1 MNQFVTGAQNFPKMG
16 SITYNNYNGIS
27 NYDGLQLHAEHHAY
41 NGLVATFSY
50 AWSHTLDDS
59 GGAFQGGTSELYYDP
74 MASYG
79 NSAQDQRQVFS
90 SSLLYPLPFG
100 RGQRF
105 GGNVSRPM
113 DWVIGGWQSS
123 LTALVQTG
131 TPVDLSTGHNA
142 PGNRPD
148 LTASIKYPKSISG
161 YWFDP
166 TSFSDPPSAT
176 GTTSNATTY
185 TRLGTLGR
193 NQIFGPGYRVVNLSM
208 QKNLHLTD
216 KQTLELHGDAFN
228 LLNTAEF
235 TNPNSSLTGGNFG
248 KIEGVQVYSNR
259 EIQLAVRF
267 TF

>member
-1 MNQFVTGAQNFPKMG
+1 
-16 SITYNNYNGIS
+16 
-27 NYDGLQLHAEHHAY
+27 
-41 NGLVATFSY
+41 
-50 AWSHTLDDS
+50 
-59 GGAFQGGTSELYYDP
+59 

-142 PGNRPD
+142 PGHRPD